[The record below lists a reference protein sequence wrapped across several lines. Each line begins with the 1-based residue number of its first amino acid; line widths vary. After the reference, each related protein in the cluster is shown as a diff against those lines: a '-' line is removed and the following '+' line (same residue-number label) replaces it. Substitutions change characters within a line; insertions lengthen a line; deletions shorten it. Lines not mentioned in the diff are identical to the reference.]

1 MATIGKVNS
10 GLSGERLIFPLPP
23 GTLVKWREY
32 FCIRNW
38 AGMGT
43 LDGNLWWNNE
53 TLEKIMMC
61 GEVLPSGTVIEV
73 IQK

>member
-1 MATIGKVNS
+1 MAKIGNVN
-10 GLSGERLIFPLPP
+10 LILVGDQPVFTLKP
-23 GTLVKWREY
+23 GTLVKYQEQ

-43 LDGNLWWNNE
+43 LDGQLWWNNE
-53 TLEKIMMC
+53 TIERLKMC
-61 GEVLPSGTVIEV
+61 AEVLPFGATVEV